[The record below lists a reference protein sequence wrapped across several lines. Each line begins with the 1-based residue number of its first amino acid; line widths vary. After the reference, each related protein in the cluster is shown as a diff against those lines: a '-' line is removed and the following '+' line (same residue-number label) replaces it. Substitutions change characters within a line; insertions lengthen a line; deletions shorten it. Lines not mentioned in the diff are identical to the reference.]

1 MTRLDRLFRPAS
13 IAVVGGSWGRSVIEQ
28 LQRINY
34 QGDIWPVHPT
44 HTELFGLRCYASVDA
59 LPAAPDACFIGVNR
73 HATLDVVAALAAR
86 GSGGAVCFAS
96 GFSEATAEDAGAG
109 ELQQAL
115 LERAG
120 SMPIIGPNCY
130 GFINYLDGALLWPDL
145 HGGARVD
152 SGVAVVTQSSNI
164 AISLT
169 MQRRSLP
176 IAYVLTAGN
185 QAQISIAELGMAALQ
200 DERVTALG
208 MHIEGFG
215 DIRAMEALATKA
227 AELGKGIVVIKAG
240 RSQQSRQAMVSHT
253 NSLSGSDASSDALL
267 KRLGI
272 ARVNSLP
279 VLLESLKLLHV
290 YGRLDGNS
298 VASMSC
304 SGGEAGLMA
313 DAILGRQLVYKPM
326 DDHKAKALREVL
338 GPMVA
343 IANPLDYHTYIWN
356 DQPAM
361 AATFA
366 AMLNDAADLSFLV
379 IDFPR
384 VDLPGGESWDVAVDA
399 LIEAKRQTGAAVA
412 ILATLPENVPD
423 AVSAKLLKEGIA
435 SLYGIDEA
443 MDATAAVASIAA
455 LPVHAMPVVL
465 SQGDSAE
472 SQSLVLT
479 EHEAKERL
487 QQAGLA
493 VPGSAVV
500 GDVDQAIATAQR
512 IGYPVV
518 AKLVGEAHKTELNGV
533 ELNIA
538 DDAAL
543 KAATSRLFALS
554 DTILVESYCDGAVAE
569 LLVGIVREESGL
581 LMLTVGAGGV
591 YTELLRDTRSVLLP
605 ATAEDIKS
613 VLQELNV
620 AALLNGYRNKPAADL
635 HAIIKQVT
643 RLCEWAVD
651 HVDELQEVEINPLLC
666 LSDTAVVADALIRLR
681 QPV

>member
-28 LQRINY
+28 LQRIDY
-34 QGDIWPVHPT
+34 PGDIWPVHPT

-73 HATLDVVAALAAR
+73 HATLDVVGALAAR

-109 ELQQAL
+109 ELQHEL

-145 HGGARVD
+145 HGGGRVD

-215 DIRAMEALATKA
+215 DIRAMEALAAKA

-267 KRLGI
+267 VRLGI

-290 YGRLDGNS
+290 YGRLGGNS

-313 DAILGRQLVYKPM
+313 DAILGRPLVYKPM
-326 DDHKAKALREVL
+326 DDRKVQALREVL

-356 DQPAM
+356 DQAAM
-361 AATFA
+361 TATFA

-384 VDLPGGESWDVAVDA
+384 ADLPGGESWDVAVSA
-399 LIEAKRQTGAAVA
+399 LIDAKRQTGAAVA
-412 ILATLPENVPD
+412 ILATLPENIPD
-423 AVSAKLLKEGIA
+423 NVSARLLKEGIA

-455 LPVHAMPVVL
+455 LPVHSLPVAL
-465 SQGDSAE
+465 SQNHNPDAPSI
-472 SQSLVLT
+472 VLT
-479 EHEAKERL
+479 EGEAKERL

-493 VPGSAVV
+493 VPASAVV
-500 GDVDQAIATAQR
+500 STSDQAIVAAQR

-518 AKLVGEAHKTELNGV
+518 AKLVGKAHKTEHDGV
-533 ELNIA
+533 ELNIN

-543 KAATSRLFALS
+543 GAAASRLLVIS
-554 DTILVESYCDGAVAE
+554 DSILVESYCDGAVAE

-581 LMLTVGAGGV
+581 LMLTIGAGGV
-591 YTELLRDTRSVLLP
+591 YTELLRDTCSLLLP
-605 ATAEDIKS
+605 ATVNDIKS
-613 VLQELNV
+613 ALQELNV

-635 HAIIKQVT
+635 HAITEQVT
-643 RLCEWAVD
+643 RLCEWAVT
-651 HVDELQEVEINPLLC
+651 HEHELQEVEINPLLC
-666 LSDTAVVADALIRLR
+666 LPDAAVVADALIRLR